1 MDSRVILS
9 KKRYI
14 NLTLHFFFPQ
24 YTMKILIHSVFFMI
38 QLSRFPVKT
47 LKTQPKISDNRS
59 TSLLL
64 QAGFIRQEMAWVY
77 DFLPLGL
84 KVLRKIENVVREE
97 MDRAGYSEVLMSV
110 LTPRE
115 LWDTTNRWEIPE
127 YFKVPAWGTS
137 EYRISPT
144 NEENVVP
151 LMKEFIESYKDL
163 PLCVYHIQKKF
174 RNEKRAKS
182 WLLRGREFIMKDAY
196 SFHSNNEDFVA
207 FYEEAKKA
215 YMRVFT
221 RLWLGTDTVIA
232 QADGGVFTDKFS
244 HEFQTFLEIGEDIIV
259 QDTAWYSANLEV
271 AEWIADNKNISDV
284 EKSMEIFESVE
295 DIVNME
301 KMTAYFWAPDWQM
314 LKTVI
319 YKTISGK
326 FFGIVIRGD
335 LQVNEIKVRKFIT
348 ETYGEKFELASEE
361 DLIALWTIRGFVSP
375 LKVSGLKID
384 FYGDE
389 SLKTVKNFFGG
400 ANGLAKS
407 SKNVNI
413 TDLDIKEFSDF
424 NEPVEGFLSKT
435 TWEKLTFR
443 RACEVG
449 NIFPLETKFTRP
461 FKVAFLW
468 EDNKMNENVLMGCYG
483 IGVSRLMGVVAEYFV
498 SEKGINWPENLAP
511 ASHYIIVLGNQNEK
525 ALELA
530 QKLEAEWKEVILD
543 DRGGKV
549 GFGQKMGDAELFGI
563 PNIIIIS
570 DKTVEKGAYE
580 LKKRGESESKLI
592 SF

>member
-1 MDSRVILS
+1 
-9 KKRYI
+9 
-14 NLTLHFFFPQ
+14 
-24 YTMKILIHSVFFMI
+24 MI

-64 QAGFIRQEMAWVY
+64 QAWFIRQEMAGVY

-84 KVLRKIENVVREE
+84 RVLRKIENIVREE
-97 MDRAGYSEVLMSV
+97 MDRAWYSEVLMSI
-110 LTPRE
+110 LTPKE

-182 WLLRGREFIMKDAY
+182 GLLRGREFIMKDAY
-196 SFHSNNEDFVA
+196 SFHSNNEDFVK
-207 FYEEAKKA
+207 FYEDAKKA

-221 RLWLGTDTVIA
+221 RLGLGSDTVIA

-244 HEFQTFLEIGEDIIV
+244 HEFQTFLEIWEDIIV
-259 QDTAWYSANLEV
+259 QDISGYCANLEV
-271 AEWIADNKNISDV
+271 ADWIPDNKNISES
-284 EKSMEIFESVE
+284 EKAMEIFESVD

-301 KMTAYFWAPDWQM
+301 KMTSYFWAPDWQM
-314 LKTVI
+314 LKTVV

-326 FFGIVIRGD
+326 FFWIIVRWD
-335 LQVNEIKVRKFIT
+335 LQVNEIKVRKFIS
-348 ETYGEKFELASEE
+348 EKYGEKFTLATEE
-361 DLIALWTIRGFVSP
+361 DLVNLGTVRWFVSP
-375 LKVSGLKID
+375 LKISHLNID

-389 SLKTVKNFFGG
+389 SLKTVKNFFWG
-400 ANGLAKS
+400 ANAIAKS

-413 TDLDIKEFSDF
+413 GDLDIKAFGDF
-424 NEPVEGFLSKT
+424 NEPVEGFLSKN

-461 FKVAFLW
+461 FKVAFLG
-468 EDNKMNENVLMGCYG
+468 EDNKMNDNVLMGCYG
-483 IGVSRLMGVVAEYFV
+483 IGVSRLMWVVAEYFT

-511 ASHYIIVLGNQNEK
+511 ATHYIIVLGNQGEK
-525 ALELA
+525 ALEIA
-530 QKLEAEWKEVILD
+530 QKLELEGNEVIFD

-549 GFGQKMGDAELFGI
+549 GFGQKMGDAELYGI

-570 DKTVEKGAYE
+570 DKTVEKGWYE
-580 LKKRGESESKLI
+580 LKKRWDEEAQFV